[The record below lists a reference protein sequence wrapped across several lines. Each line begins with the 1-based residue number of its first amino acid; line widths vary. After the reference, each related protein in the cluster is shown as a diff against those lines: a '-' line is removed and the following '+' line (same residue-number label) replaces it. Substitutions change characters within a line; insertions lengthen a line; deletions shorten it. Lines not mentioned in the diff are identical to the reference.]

1 MAKSNKLSR
10 GGAAGGYGSRNVVEK
25 GVRTGRGARPIIP
38 AGVAQQGQRQGNHV
52 TEKGSTRYGGVDLY
66 SDGRGYNKA
75 QYGNERALRC
85 SGDKAGPGCD
95 RNIYKSGSMGTHGAT
110 NPGQPMKS
118 SKPLWEGW
126 EKK

>member
-1 MAKSNKLSR
+1 MSKAHKP
-10 GGAAGGYGSRNVVEK
+10 GGGIKSRNVVEK
-25 GVRTGRGARPIIP
+25 SVRTGRGAKAIVP
-38 AGVAQQGQRQGNHV
+38 AGAAQLGQRQGNHP
-52 TEKGSTRYGGVDLY
+52 TNKDATSYGGVEIY
-66 SDGRGYNKA
+66 SAGRGYNKA